1 VTTAALLV
9 RWIHLL
15 AAMLWI
21 GGMLFVALVLVPA
34 TRRLEDPALRTRL
47 IRETGMRFRTVG
59 WIALAVML
67 ATGLLNLWFRSY
79 LLTSPRFH
87 AKLGLVLL
95 ALILAGLH
103 DFVLGPRAGRPGADP
118 GARARASWLARVNV
132 LVALAI
138 VLLGLALRG

>member
-1 VTTAALLV
+1 MTTLALLV

-15 AAMLWI
+15 AAMLWV

-47 IRETGMRFRTVG
+47 IRDTGVRFRTVG
-59 WIALAVML
+59 WIALAAMI
-67 ATGLLNLWFRSY
+67 ATGLLSLWLRPY
-79 LLTSPRFH
+79 LLATARFH
-87 AKLGLVLL
+87 VKVGLVVL
-95 ALILAGLH
+95 ALSLAALH

-118 GARARASWLARVNV
+118 RARTRASWLARVNV